1 MFFYIKGFRE
11 MDGMGWDGMGET
23 LINVGFKIVALYHD
37 DGNIIVLDPS
47 STIYVSILCMFGSIW
62 FFIYCL
68 VLWVCQ
74 VYNYKYLG
82 A

>member
-1 MFFYIKGFRE
+1 
-11 MDGMGWDGMGET
+11 MGET

-37 DGNIIVLDPS
+37 DGNIIIVLDPS
-47 STIYVSILCMFGSIW
+47 STICEHFVYVWEHLVFH
-62 FFIYCL
+62 IYCL

-74 VYNYKYLG
+74 VYNYNYLG